1 MIQGRWLPIGSD
13 LKETITIRQNVFGR
27 GEDETDSIS
36 QSVIVYNDD
45 GVPVGTGRIFWQDGA
60 FWLSDIG
67 VLQEYRGNGFGDL
80 LVRLL
85 MFKALSHSAR
95 EIRLYSPNQT
105 FAFFEKYGFTAIE
118 NNQMIILGEAV
129 RLSHCSGNCANCE
142 GNDKG

>member
-1 MIQGRWLPIGSD
+1 MIQGKWLPMGSD
-13 LKETITIRQNVFGR
+13 LKETIAVRQHVFGR

-36 QSVIVYNDD
+36 QSVMVYNDD

-67 VLQEYRGNGFGDL
+67 VLQEFRGKGFGDL

-105 FAFFEKYGFTAIE
+105 LAFFEKYGFTTTD
-118 NNQMIILGEAV
+118 NNQMVILGEAV
-129 RLSHCSGNCANCE
+129 RLSHCSGNCADCE
-142 GNDKG
+142 ACDKG